1 MAQVRCVDGSVLT
14 VLPVPVLD
22 RDGAPY
28 EVTLRMLRDD
38 VPFGQV
44 GERCGWFLATT
55 AARLR
60 VAREGSGPEALPAS
74 SLEAGLRGWAV
85 DGGVDPDRAWDLL
98 ERYLPRDREL
108 FAFHARDPDDRS
120 EVGELRVW
128 LRVEPSWSEGP
139 GPRGLVPGGRWQLR
153 HRAVLDAWGSA
164 GQGVRAVLDSA
175 ELLALLEDLVR
186 DCAHVGVTADLAV
199 DLRGV
204 RRPVG

>member
-22 RDGAPY
+22 RSGMPY

-38 VPFGQV
+38 VPFGLV
-44 GERCGWFLATT
+44 GECCGWFLANT

-60 VAREGSGPEALPAS
+60 ASREGAGAQALPSS
-74 SLEAGLRGWAV
+74 SLEVGLRSWAV
-85 DGGVDPDRAWDLL
+85 DGGIDPDRTWERL
-98 ERYLPRDREL
+98 ERYVPRDREL
-108 FAFHARDPDDRS
+108 FAFYARDPDDLS

-128 LRVEPSWSEGP
+128 LRVERSWSQGQ
-139 GPRGLVPGGRWQLR
+139 GVRGVAPGGRWELR

-175 ELLALLEDLVR
+175 ALLVLLEDLVR
-186 DCAHVGVTADLAV
+186 DCAEVGVAADLTV
-199 DLRGV
+199 DLQGV